1 MKKMSACVASMLY
14 VTTLVHSYLVRTNVR
29 ISMTKA
35 SVWKESMNNVLF
47 SHRFLERKELLMWS
61 TVPLH
66 CQTFFLFLCMLQR
79 PQSTPSSRH
88 DDITPALT
96 YFWGD
101 YTTYS
106 EWIYSTVHSTVYIWD
121 GYIQN
126 EVDQVQATWVLSMFH
141 GSVDLNLYLP
151 TKI

>member
-1 MKKMSACVASMLY
+1 MEKALIDKKTLACIVSILY
-14 VTTLVHSYLVRTNVR
+14 VTTSVLHSYLAARTNVR

-88 DDITPALT
+88 DDITPAL
-96 YFWGD
+96 YLLLRGLHNLL
-101 YTTYS
+101 S
-106 EWIYSTVHSTVYIWD
+106 IYRIVHSAVYIWRIEVFHEKCSSPKNPHTY
-121 GYIQN
+121 YI
-126 EVDQVQATWVLSMFH
+126 
-141 GSVDLNLYLP
+141 
-151 TKI
+151 TKHVG